1 MSKKRFDPLPDIWP
15 RIHSVVGN
23 IGGIGKTS
31 YLSVMTDALRLAD
44 LEVDLYQVDEQEKLA
59 RLTGLP
65 VVNLDLAVAGKSIA
79 DSWAAQRAIKP
90 LYDAIVAMPQTGRS
104 VGFEIGGNASAVTHD
119 ALRLLDIADE
129 LAELKLTIDAHVVVV
144 ASEESIRQAPIE
156 VARMTQ
162 TVPEANIVVVVNQRY
177 GPVSTFIKQ
186 LPDDVAAPCARLL
199 EARPTV
205 TMRQVRP
212 DVMRLW
218 ERVGV
223 RPSQIV
229 RWRLEGGYAR
239 VCAETNLDRFEAR
252 LFAGELVG
260 WAELVRE
267 DLIKIYPRL
276 EAADA

>member
-1 MSKKRFDPLPDIWP
+1 MGTKHFEPLPDIWP
-15 RIHSVVGN
+15 RILAVTGN
-23 IGGIGKTS
+23 IGGIGKTT
-31 YLSVMTDALRLAD
+31 YLSVVTEALRLTD
-44 LEVDLYQVDEQEKLA
+44 LEVELFQVDEQEKLA

-65 VVNLDLAVAGKSIA
+65 VVNLDLAVAGKSVA

-90 LYDAIVAMPQTGRS
+90 LYDSIIAMPNSGHN
-104 VGFEIGGNASAVTHD
+104 VAFEIGGNASTVTHD

-129 LAELKLTIDAHVVVV
+129 VDELKLNIDAHVVVV

-156 VARMTQ
+156 AARMTK
-162 TVPEANIVVVVNQRY
+162 TVPDSNIVVVVNQRY
-177 GPVSTFIKQ
+177 GPVSAFIKQ

-199 EARPTV
+199 EERPTV

-218 ERVGV
+218 ERLGV

-239 VCAETNLDRFEAR
+239 VCAETRLDRFEAR

-267 DLIKIYPRL
+267 DLIRIYPRL
-276 EAADA
+276 EAVDA

>member
-1 MSKKRFDPLPDIWP
+1 MRTNRFEPLPDIWP
-15 RIHSVVGN
+15 RILAVTGN

-31 YLSVMTDALRLAD
+31 YMSVLTEAMRLAD
-44 LEVDLYQVDEQEKLA
+44 LKVELFQVDEQEKLA

-65 VVNLDLAVAGKSIA
+65 VTNLDLAVAGKSIV
-79 DSWAAQRAIKP
+79 DSWAAQRAIRP
-90 LYDAIVAMPQTGRS
+90 LYDAIVAMPETGHS
-104 VGFEIGGNASAVTHD
+104 VAFEIGGNASGVTHD

-129 LAELKLTIDAHVVVV
+129 VAELKLNIDAHVVVV
-144 ASEESIRQAPIE
+144 ATEESVRQAPIE
-156 VARMTQ
+156 VARMIK
-162 TVPEANIVVVVNQRY
+162 TVPEANTIVVLNHRY
-177 GPVSTFIKQ
+177 GSVSAFLKQ
-186 LPDDVAAPCARLL
+186 LPDDLAAPCARLVEEL
-199 EARPTV
+199 PTV

-218 ERVGV
+218 ERLGV

-239 VCAETNLDRFEAR
+239 VCTETGLDRFEAR

-267 DLIKIYPRL
+267 DLIRVYPRL
-276 EAADA
+276 EAVDA